1 MKWEDRIAKVIS
13 TSIIVLILPV
23 IYVVGFIYGLFERI
37 FTSKN

>member
-23 IYVVGFIYGLFERI
+23 IYVVGFIYGLLEQI
-37 FTSKN
+37 FTSKK